1 MKHLKTFESFNFDK
15 NPNLEQLDE
24 GVKEIALSL
33 LLLTGVIGAKG
44 QYAKV
49 VKNPTDGFVK
59 NVEDFVGNKDN
70 VNKLWDI
77 IDNDKTKKF
86 DDKEEYEQKL
96 KSSIDL
102 LKQRSGKIDN
112 KKVKFKRA
120 EVSIKDTSRIN
131 ELLKGGY
138 LPQQLVVTKDT
149 IIKDSLAV
157 KDFDYRKK
165 YSSDAI
171 FKTGSWEL
179 TDDFKED
186 LKSSINGI
194 LKNDGIGRNEIYEIQ
209 IKTSTDKEPI
219 SIGNEK
225 LSNNRANSVIEFLNT
240 IISVDISTKD
250 DDGESLIKFDQ
261 GPDLYTKPMTTEER
275 NLARKKT
282 AVFRYAE
289 IVIKYNKIIDDEE
302 PITYKQLIENE
313 KLIMIRISEKSKVKR
328 KDTYEPSSPNKKS
341 ESKISIDK
349 VTYKCVEF

>member
-1 MKHLKTFESFNFDK
+1 MLTYNEFVLESKLN
-15 NPNLEQLDE
+15 NLEEVNE
-24 GVKEIALSL
+24 GFKEIALSL

-49 VKNPTDGFVK
+49 VKNPTDGFVQ
-59 NVEDFVGNKDN
+59 NVEDFVYNKDN

-77 IDNDKTKKF
+77 IDNDKNKKF

-102 LKQRSGKIDN
+102 LKQRSDKIDN

-131 ELLKGGY
+131 ELLKKGW

-157 KDFDYRKK
+157 KEFKYKRK
-165 YSSDAI
+165 YPSDAI

-179 TDDFKED
+179 TNDFKED
-186 LKSSINGI
+186 LKSSIDGI
-194 LKNDGIGRNEIYEIQ
+194 LNNYGIGRNDIYEIQ
-209 IKTSTDKEPI
+209 VSTSTDKEPI

-261 GPDLYTKPMTTEER
+261 GPDLYTKSMTTKER
-275 NLARKKT
+275 KLAREET
-282 AVFRYAE
+282 EIFRDVV
-289 IVIKYNKIIDDEE
+289 IVIKYNKTINDEE

-313 KLIMIRISEKSKVKR
+313 ELIMIRISEKSKVKR
-328 KDTYEPSSPNKKS
+328 KDKYQTSSPNRQS
-341 ESKISIDK
+341 ESRISIDK
-349 VTYKCVEF
+349 VTYKCLEF